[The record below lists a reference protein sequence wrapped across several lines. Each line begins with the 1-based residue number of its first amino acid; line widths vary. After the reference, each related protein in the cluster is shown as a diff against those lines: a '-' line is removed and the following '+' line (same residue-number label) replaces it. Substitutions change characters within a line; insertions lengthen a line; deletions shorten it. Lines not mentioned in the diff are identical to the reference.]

1 MNELKNE
8 LNKVRNTIADEKQNL
23 DGMRQKH
30 EVLKRDNDSIT
41 ADIKRQKLLAD
52 TVEQQVKQRI
62 KNIQENASSFLT
74 DMMFQLP
81 LYQSSN
87 SHILEKSRKNYFE
100 KGTFVETL
108 KGEFVSNDGTCIEL
122 LKENLMEAG
131 VIKQISGSLA
141 TYLYGAHLLRIP
153 LILTGPGSEDIADA
167 MAITF
172 TERRADKLTFTGD
185 VDEASITRCL
195 EDDGKFITIANPF
208 NTNWA
213 YKLPELLRTP
223 SKYFVLAT
231 PYPEELLIEPGSLY
245 NLALPVLTDIL
256 VDKEASGK
264 YISVKKAASYKD
276 QRRPDELGNY
286 GRPPLLGS
294 LEISSLARTF
304 IQRLYNCFCQLWKE
318 SPDEF
323 FFIYGLLPLAYS
335 LGKIDI
341 ARAHIQA
348 NGPRLSKINHELVR
362 PYLGD

>member
-108 KGEFVSNDGTCIEL
+108 KGKFVSNDGTCIEL

-294 LEISSLARTF
+294 LEISSL
-304 IQRLYNCFCQLWKE
+304 
-318 SPDEF
+318 
-323 FFIYGLLPLAYS
+323 
-335 LGKIDI
+335 
-341 ARAHIQA
+341 
-348 NGPRLSKINHELVR
+348 V
-362 PYLGD
+362 